1 LAAWQGARTGAAG
14 ENAYRKIITLE
25 GEFMRYVVLGF
36 CLFATACAGAAP
48 SAPTASSSA
57 IGGGAAT
64 EARGGSALPFK
75 GTYEGLETV
84 GTVPSNHHLGDVT
97 GNATHLG
104 RFTVT
109 ADWTIMTGGGIGTST
124 WTAAN
129 GDEFSTSFTRSG
141 VVVPPTITFTET
153 HTITIGTGRFA
164 NASGTFTVVQTRG
177 LSMPYNN
184 SATIDGTINLGH

>member
-1 LAAWQGARTGAAG
+1 
-14 ENAYRKIITLE
+14 
-25 GEFMRYVVLGF
+25 MRYVVIGF
-36 CLFATACAGAAP
+36 CVFAAACAGAAP
-48 SAPTASSSA
+48 TGPTSSLSQ
-57 IGGGAAT
+57 IGGGVATT
-64 EARGGSALPFK
+64 EAKGGSELPFK

-84 GTVPSNHHLGDVT
+84 GTVPSHHHLDAT

-109 ADWTIMTGGGIGTST
+109 ADWILAPTGGSGTST

-129 GDEFSTSFTRSG
+129 GDEFSTSFTRRA
-141 VVVPPTITFTET
+141 VVVPPTITFTEA
-153 HTITIGTGRFA
+153 HTITSGTSRFA

>member
-1 LAAWQGARTGAAG
+1 
-14 ENAYRKIITLE
+14 
-25 GEFMRYVVLGF
+25 MRYVVIGF
-36 CLFATACAGAAP
+36 CVFAAACAGSSP
-48 SAPTASSSA
+48 TAPTSSETTSSLSQ
-57 IGGGAAT
+57 IGREIVTT
-64 EARGGSALPFK
+64 EAEGGPEFPFK

-84 GTVPSNHHLGDVT
+84 GTVPSNHQLDAT

-109 ADWTIMTGGGIGTST
+109 ADWTIGTGGGIGTST

-153 HTITIGTGRFA
+153 HTITSGTGRFA

-177 LSMPYNN
+177 LLMPYNN
-184 SATIDGTINLGH
+184 SATIDGTINLSHRSH

>member
-1 LAAWQGARTGAAG
+1 
-14 ENAYRKIITLE
+14 
-25 GEFMRYVVLGF
+25 MRYVVIGF
-36 CLFATACAGAAP
+36 CVFAAACAGAP
-48 SAPTASSSA
+48 PTAPTSATTSYSSQ
-57 IGGGAAT
+57 IGGGTVTT
-64 EARGGSALPFK
+64 EARGGSELPFK

-84 GTVPSNHHLGDVT
+84 LTPPSNHHLDAI

-109 ADWTIMTGGGIGTST
+109 ADWTISTGGGIGTST

-153 HTITIGTGRFA
+153 HTITSGTGRLA

>member
-1 LAAWQGARTGAAG
+1 
-14 ENAYRKIITLE
+14 
-25 GEFMRYVVLGF
+25 MRYVVLGF

-48 SAPTASSSA
+48 SAPTVSLSA

-84 GTVPSNHHLGDVT
+84 GTVPSRHHLDAT

-104 RFTVT
+104 LFTVT
-109 ADWTIMTGGGIGTST
+109 ADWTVTTAGAIETSST

-129 GDEFSTSFTRSG
+129 GDELFTRFTRRG
-141 VVVPPTITFTET
+141 VFVPPTATFTET
-153 HTITIGTGRFA
+153 HTITGGTGRFA
-164 NASGTFTVVQTRG
+164 TASGTFTVVQTRG

-184 SATIDGTINLGH
+184 SATIDGTIDLGH